1 MLLVAGV
8 LLARAL
14 IGTDPGSG
22 GSTDAGPLPLAAVVA
37 PQAQSPACSSLSAA
51 LPATLASAGRTIDR
65 LPLADPAPAGAAA
78 WGDRTRDPV
87 VLRCGV
93 QRPAEL
99 TPTAQLREIS
109 GVSWLPLTDS
119 GAGAT
124 TWVLTGRAVF
134 VALTV
139 PDDAGTGPLQDLSAV
154 VDTAVPVAP

>member
-14 IGTDPGSG
+14 IDDGTDPASA
-22 GSTDAGPLPLAAVVA
+22 GSTDTGPLPLAGVVA
-37 PQAQSPACSSLSAA
+37 PQAQSPACTTLTAT

-109 GVSWLPLTDS
+109 GVSWLPLT
-119 GAGAT
+119 GEGAT

-139 PDDAGTGPLQDLSAV
+139 PADAGTGPLQDVSAV
-154 VDTAVPVAP
+154 VNTAIPTSP